1 MEKNEQILRLL
12 ERDAKIEAD
21 QLAVM
26 VDMKTEEVEARIK
39 EFEQNGT
46 IVCRKTVIDW
56 EKTDYEQ
63 VSALIELRVTPQ
75 MGEGFDKVAK
85 RVMQYPEV
93 RSTYL
98 MSGGFDLMVIV
109 EGMTMKEVALF
120 VSNCLAPMD
129 EVISTATHFVLRKYK
144 QEGVVFGAEHK
155 DERRVITL

>member
-26 VDMKTEEVEARIK
+26 VDMKTEEVEAIIN

>member
-1 MEKNEQILRLL
+1 MEKREQILRLL
-12 ERDAKIEAD
+12 ERDASIGAE

-26 VDMKTEEVEARIK
+26 VDMKTEEVEAIIK
-39 EFEQNGT
+39 EFEQNRT

-63 VSALIELRVTPQ
+63 VSALIELKVTPQ

-85 RVMQYPEV
+85 RVMQFPEV